1 LVIWRLASVSLR
13 LQICCTHAP
22 SSMLCCVTFPQRARR
37 RTSVPER
44 SANMQLS
51 LSILEDAIA
60 ESCAWE
66 RLNEEQQKALVE
78 VLARLIAQAAMRQ
91 QSEEP
96 NHD

>member
-1 LVIWRLASVSLR
+1 
-13 LQICCTHAP
+13 
-22 SSMLCCVTFPQRARR
+22 
-37 RTSVPER
+37 
-44 SANMQLS
+44 MQLS

-66 RLNEEQQKALVE
+66 RLNEKEQKAVVE
-78 VLARLIAQAAMRQ
+78 VLARLIAQAAMPQ